1 MGSTCS
7 MQGKKEN
14 VFKVLVGKPEGN
26 RELKRP
32 RHGWEN
38 NIKTGM
44 KELEPKGTDQIHMA

>member
-1 MGSTCS
+1 